1 MQGGQYLLG
10 LSRYIHLNPVRGR
23 VLGAGNP
30 AARRARLRAYR
41 WSSYRGYAGLA
52 KQDQFVTEELVLG
65 EFGGRRR
72 NESKLR
78 YRRFAEEGLTR
89 EIENPFEAVRWQAA
103 LGDESFVQ
111 RLKDKLK
118 AHREQ
123 RGEITA
129 VRRAHRWAEP
139 RTVIARVAAH
149 HGLGEKELLKERRY
163 GSQARNVAM
172 WLLRQ
177 RGVTLREIGALF
189 GGMSYPA
196 VSERVRRVE
205 KSITG
210 DKRLRRLCQLLN
222 V

>member
-1 MQGGQYLLG
+1 M
-10 LSRYIHLNPVRGR
+10 
-23 VLGAGNP
+23 
-30 AARRARLRAYR
+30 
-41 WSSYRGYAGLA
+41 
-52 KQDQFVTEELVLG
+52 TEELVLG
-65 EFGGRRR
+65 EFGKATGLAQAALPALCRRR
-72 NESKLR
+72 
-78 YRRFAEEGLTR
+78 ADAGD
-89 EIENPFEAVRWQAA
+89 ENPFEAVRWQAA

-118 AHREQ
+118 AHRKQ

-129 VRRAHRWAEP
+129 VRRAHRWADP

-149 HGLGEKELLKERRY
+149 HGLEE
-163 GSQARNVAM
+163 GSCCRAPLWVASANVAM

-189 GGMSYPA
+189 GGMNYPA

-210 DKRLRRLCQLLN
+210 DKRLCRLCQLLN